1 MGRLEGKVAVVTGG
15 GNGIGRACCV
25 RFGEEGAAV
34 VVADILEEPGNET
47 VDLVEKVGARAVF
60 VRTDATSGDDNE
72 AMVRRAVDDL
82 GGVDV
87 LVTAAGISHAAY
99 RSGAIEDD
107 KRQLLASAQLSP
119 AEQFVATPLD
129 QWQRV
134 LDVNLNGTLLSVQA
148 ATRAMLAAGTRGAIV
163 TIASIA
169 AKYPEA
175 APAAYSVSK
184 AGVWMLTKHAA
195 RLLAPAGIRVNAV
208 GPGYIDTN
216 MTAMI
221 HEMPGGD
228 EFVLGQV
235 PMARFG
241 RPEEVAA
248 AAAFLASDDASY
260 VTGEILHPDGGFY
273 TD

>member
-1 MGRLEGKVAVVTGG
+1 MGRLEGKIAVVTGG

-25 RFGEEGAAV
+25 RFADEGAAV
-34 VVADILEEPGNET
+34 VVADILDEAGAET
-47 VDLVEKVGARAVF
+47 VAFVEKAGGQARFIHA
-60 VRTDATSGDDNE
+60 DATSPGDND
-72 AMVRRAVDDL
+72 AMVRRAVDEL
-82 GGVDV
+82 GGLDV
-87 LVTAAGISHAAY
+87 VVTAAGVSHAGY
-99 RSGAIEDD
+99 RSGAVEDD
-107 KRQLLASAQLSP
+107 KQHLLAAAQASP
-119 AEQFVATPLD
+119 AEQFVSTPLD

-134 LDVNLNGTLLSVQA
+134 LDVNLNGTLLTVQA
-148 ATRAMLAAGTRGAIV
+148 AARAMLAAGTGGSIV

-195 RLLAPAGIRVNAV
+195 RVLAPAGIRVNAI

-216 MTAMI
+216 MTALI

-228 EFVLGQV
+228 QFVLGQV
-235 PMARFG
+235 PMGRFG

-260 VTGEILHPDGGFY
+260 FTGEILHPDGGFY
-273 TD
+273 TE